1 MRAMKGEESFALD
14 LSRGASKT
22 LDKLERRTAKKVI
35 EALREIQKD
44 PFRPRSKA
52 DIIKIRGR
60 KEPPAY
66 RLKFG
71 QVRIEYLIYED
82 EFLIHVERIFKRKGD
97 SDYR

>member
-1 MRAMKGEESFALD
+1 LD
-14 LSRGASKT
+14 LSRGARKA
-22 LDKLERRTAKKVI
+22 LDKLETRTAKRVV

-44 PFRPRSKA
+44 PFRPRAGA
-52 DIIKIRGR
+52 DIIKIRWR

-71 QVRIEYLIYED
+71 QVRIEYLVYD
-82 EFLIHVERIFKRKGD
+82 EEALILVDRIFKRKGD

>member
-1 MRAMKGEESFALD
+1 MKAEESFD
-14 LSRGASKT
+14 LIISRAVKKS
-22 LDKLERRTAKKVI
+22 LDKLGTRTAKKVI

-44 PFRPRSKA
+44 PFRPRSGA
-52 DIIKIRGR
+52 DIMKIRGR

-71 QVRIEYLIYED
+71 NIRVAYAVYEEEALIQAEQ
-82 EFLIHVERIFKRKGD
+82 IFKRKGD